1 MKPDRIT
8 RSTMTEPTSPG
19 REFWEKATGAI
30 RDSFSFFRDR
40 RILLHS
46 SGAVIWDQPSRFKN
60 KPFQFASSSILVPT
74 LLIGLLV
81 GLLKINDPPPTQL
94 DRAIANDKK
103 AEDVFTDA
111 LLAMHK
117 TPPVSGRYYPL
128 AAMSDLELRTESQRL
143 RDLMAVLKSKQP
155 LPPQEQVELSDTK
168 QRLLELTGELLS
180 RSQAVALD
188 VAKWGK
194 DNFFQERVFLQ
205 AIAKFSALTESCLF
219 IITGASLV
227 LSAYIF
233 RFLLSKKLFP
243 RAKEADRAYLYVIG
257 ALLFFPHMAAA
268 AANATF
274 DFASRYDWN
283 LYFTLYDYIIALISI
298 WALLALRS
306 AAKMLAGVL
315 GDPARQDTRLVM
327 KTANR
332 LLIAQLFSFA
342 LIELALLVLGIPI
355 FYLIL
360 KAQR

>member
-1 MKPDRIT
+1 MYTSSERRRWSSAAPEKLPSHRAGCILRWKQQLGET
-8 RSTMTEPTSPG
+8 EQSLLGLAGEQRRRSE
-19 REFWEKATGAI
+19 
-30 RDSFSFFRDR
+30 
-40 RILLHS
+40 
-46 SGAVIWDQPSRFKN
+46 
-60 KPFQFASSSILVPT
+60 
-74 LLIGLLV
+74 
-81 GLLKINDPPPTQL
+81 
-94 DRAIANDKK
+94 
-103 AEDVFTDA
+103 
-111 LLAMHK
+111 
-117 TPPVSGRYYPL
+117 
-128 AAMSDLELRTESQRL
+128 
-143 RDLMAVLKSKQP
+143 
-155 LPPQEQVELSDTK
+155 
-168 QRLLELTGELLS
+168 
-180 RSQAVALD
+180 AVAVD

-194 DNFFQERVFLQ
+194 DNFFQERVSLQ

-257 ALLFFPHMAAA
+257 ALLFFPPMAAA

-283 LYFTLYDYIIALISI
+283 RYFTLYAYIIALISI

-306 AAKMLAGVL
+306 AAKMLATVW
-315 GDPARQDTRLVM
+315 GDPARQDTRLVI

-342 LIELALLVLGIPI
+342 LIELALLVLGLPI

-360 KAQR
+360 KA